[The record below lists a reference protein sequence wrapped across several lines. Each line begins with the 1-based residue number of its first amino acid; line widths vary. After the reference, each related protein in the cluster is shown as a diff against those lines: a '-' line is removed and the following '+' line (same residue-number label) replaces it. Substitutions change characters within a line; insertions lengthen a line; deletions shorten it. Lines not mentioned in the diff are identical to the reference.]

1 MADTT
6 AISAQKPTRPW
17 WITAMLMCGG
27 LSLLLLPTAPLAT
40 RFGLIDFRLAL
51 AGLALA
57 TLLSLIVTITGLWGL
72 RPGSDPQRRRG
83 LGIAALLALPTLIV
97 SAFTVSSQGDAP
109 PIHQVTTDPEN
120 PPRFIAAVAR
130 RGNES
135 NPLEWRAEVVAIQR
149 EAYPDLA
156 PIQTALSPDSAF
168 QHSLSCSREL
178 GWEVYAENAANGHIE
193 AEDTTF
199 WFGFKDDVAIRV
211 LPVANGSVVDLR
223 SISRVG
229 RGDLGK
235 NADRIRA
242 FRDCLI
248 KRAASQ

>member
-6 AISAQKPTRPW
+6 TAPAQRPTRPW
-17 WITAMLMCGG
+17 WITAMLICGG

-40 RFGLIDFRLAL
+40 RFGLIDFQLGL

-57 TLLSLIVTITGLWGL
+57 TLLSLIVAITGIWSL
-72 RPGSDPQRRRG
+72 RPSGDPQRRRS
-83 LGIAALLALPTLIV
+83 LGIAALLALPALIV
-97 SAFTVSSQGDAP
+97 STFIVSSRGDAP
-109 PIHQVTTDPEN
+109 PIHHVTTDPEN
-120 PPRFIAAVAR
+120 PPQFIAAVDQ
-130 RGNES
+130 RGHES
-135 NPLEWRAEVVAIQR
+135 NPVEWRAEIAAIQR

-156 PIQTALSPDSAF
+156 PIQTALSQDSAF
-168 QHSLSCSREL
+168 QQSLFCSREL
-178 GWEVYAENAANGHIE
+178 GWEIYAENAANGHIE

-199 WFGFKDDVAIRV
+199 WFGFKDDVVIRV
-211 LPVANGSVVDLR
+211 SPITNGSVVDLR
-223 SISRVG
+223 SVSRVG

-235 NADRIRA
+235 NAARIRA